1 MSLFKNHKKTE
12 KKKSS
17 TVTEVD
23 VDKLYRRPASLT
35 DWLPW
40 TDYEEESQTFTLED
54 GYSAAAMFEITGV
67 STEARSEQFLREVQ
81 ANIQTCINH
90 TIPAHDNP
98 FVLQCFVADEDS
110 LSPGGREA
118 HARAHAERVR
128 ACDAAHVH
136 RDSGAV
142 PARGWERGSARGFAA
157 VCWCRCVGA
166 AGQVN
171 INRRARE
178 ERS

>member
-1 MSLFKNHKKTE
+1 MPLFKNHKKTE
-12 KKKSS
+12 KKKAS
-17 TVTEVD
+17 TVTEAD

-110 LSPGGREA
+110 LSRLSKDLGA
-118 HARAHAERVR
+118 YAEEN
-128 ACDAAHVH
+128 H
-136 RDSGAV
+136 RDT
-142 PARGWERGSARGFAA
+142 PEHKLLLPPM
-157 VCWCRCVGA
+157 
-166 AGQVN
+166 Q
-171 INRRARE
+171 
-178 ERS
+178 